1 MTKDRDPEERG
12 RREHGGGQRSA
23 EGRRGRRGQRRVHDA
38 WQGAAAGASFV
49 FDKILGAMWPAPRPG
64 VLPIPVRTTPPGRS
78 R

>member
-1 MTKDRDPEERG
+1 MARDREPGRQD
-12 RREHGGGQRSA
+12 RREHGGSRRSA
-23 EGRRGRRGQRRVHDA
+23 GGRPGRSAQRRVLDA